1 MTVAPTLPG
10 AVTVRVPAK
19 VNLEL
24 RVGPRRPDGFHTL
37 ATVYQAVSLH
47 DEVSVARWDAWQVVP
62 AGTYADRIP
71 TDGDNLAMRAA
82 RLVAERWDVD
92 ERLSIRID
100 KDIPVAGGMAGG
112 SADAAAALVACD
124 QLWGLG
130 LDRDELAELAATL
143 GSDVPFILS
152 GGNAMG
158 SGRGEQLA
166 PVLARGTFHW
176 VFAISDTGLSTPE
189 VYAECDRLR
198 ERDGVEVPEPKVSS
212 RLMAALRS
220 GDPAAARCRAAQ
232 RPGARRVLPA
242 AAAARAAR
250 RRCRVRSPRRRRLG
264 LGPDRRLPHREPR
277 GLARPVGVAGRVRPV
292 PRPAPRQGPG
302 PRRPRGRLPPRRL
315 SRRTLAAAPRNTTPP
330 NAAFDREHRG
340 RALSSPPNAAFGVG
354 VASA

>member
-1 MTVAPTLPG
+1 MTVAPTQPG

-19 VNLEL
+19 VNLDL
-24 RVGPRRPDGFHTL
+24 RVGPRRPDGFHAL

-47 DEVSVARWDAWQVVP
+47 DEVSVTRWDDWQVIP

-71 TDGDNLAMRAA
+71 TNGDNLAVRAA
-82 RLVAERWDVD
+82 RLVADRWSVD
-92 ERLSIRID
+92 ECLSIRID

-130 LDRDELAELAATL
+130 LDRDELAELAASL
-143 GSDVPFILS
+143 GSDVPFVLS

-198 ERDGVEVPEPKVSS
+198 ERAGADVPEPRVSPE
-212 RLMAALRS
+212 LMAALRS
-220 GDPAAARCRAAQ
+220 GEPAALGAA
-232 RPGARRVLPA
+232 LHNDLEPA
-242 AAAARAAR
+242 AFSLRPQLRELRDAGVEYGALGGIVSGSGPTVAFLTESREASLDLSVSLAASGLCRDLRRAK
-250 RRCRVRSPRRRRLG
+250 
-264 LGPDRRLPHREPR
+264 GPVHGAHL
-277 GLARPVGVAGRVRPV
+277 V
-292 PRPAPRQGPG
+292 
-302 PRRPRGRLPPRRL
+302 
-315 SRRTLAAAPRNTTPP
+315 AAPRTT
-330 NAAFDREHRG
+330 
-340 RALSSPPNAAFGVG
+340 S
-354 VASA
+354 

>member
-24 RVGPRRPDGFHTL
+24 RVGPRRPDGYHSL

-47 DEVSVARWDAWQVVP
+47 DEVSVARWDDWQVIP
-62 AGTYADRIP
+62 AGTYASLIP
-71 TDGDNLAMRAA
+71 TDGDNLAVRAA
-82 RLVAERWDVD
+82 RLVAERWSVD
-92 ERLSIRID
+92 EALSIRID

-112 SADAAAALVACD
+112 SADAAATLVACD

-130 LDRDELAELAATL
+130 LDRDDLAELAGLL
-143 GSDVPFILS
+143 GSDVPFPLT

-198 ERDGVEVPEPKVSS
+198 ERDGVDVPEPRVSPG
-212 RLMAALRS
+212 LMAALRS
-220 GDPAAARCRAAQ
+220 GDPTALGAA
-232 RPGARRVLPA
+232 LHNDLEPA
-242 AAAARAAR
+242 AFSLRPQLRELRDAGVEFGALGGIVSRSGPTVAFLTESHEAALDLSVSLAASDLCRDLRRAK
-250 RRCRVRSPRRRRLG
+250 
-264 LGPDRRLPHREPR
+264 GPVH
-277 GLARPVGVAGRVRPV
+277 GAHVVAT
-292 PRPAPRQGPG
+292 PRP
-302 PRRPRGRLPPRRL
+302 
-315 SRRTLAAAPRNTTPP
+315 T
-330 NAAFDREHRG
+330 D
-340 RALSSPPNAAFGVG
+340 
-354 VASA
+354 

>member
-24 RVGPRRPDGFHTL
+24 RVGPRRADGYHAL

-47 DEVSVARWDAWQVVP
+47 DEVSVARWDDWQVVA
-62 AGTYADRIP
+62 AGAYADRIP
-71 TDGDNLAMRAA
+71 TDGNNLAVRAA

-130 LDRDELAELAATL
+130 LDREELAELAASL
-143 GSDVPFILS
+143 GSDVPFVLT

-198 ERDGVEVPEPKVSS
+198 ERDGVDAPEPKVSS

-220 GDPAAARCRAAQ
+220 GEPAALGAA
-232 RPGARRVLPA
+232 LHNDLEPA
-242 AAAARAAR
+242 AFSLRPQLRELRDAGVEFGALGGIVSGSGPTVAFLTESHEAA
-250 RRCRVRSPRRRRLG
+250 L
-264 LGPDRRLPHREPR
+264 D
-277 GLARPVGVAGRVRPV
+277 
-292 PRPAPRQGPG
+292 
-302 PRRPRGRLPPRRL
+302 L
-315 SRRTLAAAPRNTTPP
+315 SVSLAASDLCRDLRRAKGPVHGAHVVATPRH
-330 NAAFDREHRG
+330 AD
-340 RALSSPPNAAFGVG
+340 
-354 VASA
+354 